1 MIDSRSQDSIDKDV
15 QNSPEGSRPSM
26 FSGPYPEGYDKE
38 KITDMFELFH
48 HQQRNDLAM
57 EQQKILQELVMLKVR
72 WVQLCLNFQS
82 IYPFSYIHKCS

>member
-38 KITDMFELFH
+38 KITNMFELFH
-48 HQQRNDLAM
+48 HQQCNDLAN
-57 EQQKILQELVMLKVR
+57 ELQKILQELVILKV
-72 WVQLCLNFQS
+72 
-82 IYPFSYIHKCS
+82 